1 MAMDRLPPQ
10 NVEAEQSVL
19 GSLLIDPD
27 AIIKVGSFLKPEDFY
42 RESHQIVYQAI
53 LTLHDR
59 RQPAD
64 FVTLVDELTRQE
76 QLDAVGGPAYLT
88 SLINLVPTSVHV
100 EHYGRIVER
109 TSVMRRL
116 INAAGE
122 IAALA
127 YEEREEVD
135 EVIDQAER
143 ILFEVSQRRVTK
155 SLTPIRD
162 IIREY
167 YDHIEF
173 LVEHRDETLGVPTGF
188 SDLDRLLGGLQPSDL
203 IIIAARPGVGKSS
216 LAVSMAV
223 NAALK
228 HNSVVAMFTLEMS
241 AEQLVQRMISG
252 HTGIDSQRLRLG
264 RIEDLEWE
272 KFTHASSTL
281 SEAAIFIDD
290 TPSPSPMEVRTKARR
305 LAAEYDLDL
314 IIIDYLQLM
323 QSGDRRNENRVQEI
337 SYISRAL
344 KSLARELGVPVV
356 ALSQL
361 SRAVESR
368 QDKRPVL
375 SDLRESGC
383 LTGDTLVQ
391 VEDGRRIAMRDLA
404 EQELTPR
411 VMALNEETLKL
422 EAMPMR
428 RAWCTGVKPVYRL
441 RTALGREI
449 RASANHPFL
458 TIEGWRRL
466 DALRAGEDHIAAVRS
481 WRGLGVGEAT
491 LSEEEAA
498 LLGHLLGDGCTL
510 PRHAIQYTTSER
522 EVAELVS
529 ELAVAV
535 FGDAIQPRIER
546 QMRWW
551 QVFLSATEHLTH
563 GTRNPVA
570 RWLDD
575 LGAWGSRSF
584 EKRVPAALLYQPP
597 DVVARFLRH
606 LWATDGTLG
615 VFGRTKPRPIAQYAT
630 SSRGLAFDAQHLLLR
645 LGINARVRR
654 VPQNRRGRDQWHVM
668 VTGRPDLLAFVDVV
682 GVIEPRLERADAIR
696 AFYEMRG
703 HNTNRDVI
711 PALAWSALVE
721 PARRSVGMSQ
731 REMQACLG
739 QQYCGS
745 TLYKANLSRQRAA
758 RVGDI
763 VQSEPLRRLST
774 SDVYWDRVVAIE
786 PDGEEPVYDLEV
798 PGHHNFV
805 AGDLVVHNSIE
816 QDADIVMFIY
826 RDEMYNEDSER
837 AHIADIIVAKHR
849 NGPTDTISLRFDP
862 SLTRF
867 DDLALRSVDEDYFA
881 DDGFGLV

>member
-1 MAMDRLPPQ
+1 MAVDRLPPQ

-27 AIIKVGSFLKPEDFY
+27 AIIKVASFLRPEDFY
-42 RESHQIVYQAI
+42 RESHQIIYRAV

-76 QLDAVGGPAYLT
+76 QLEAVGGPAYLT
-88 SLINLVPTSVHV
+88 SLINMVPTSVHA

-116 INAAGE
+116 ISAAGE

-162 IIREY
+162 IIRKY
-167 YDHIEF
+167 YERIEF

-188 SDLDRLLGGLQPSDL
+188 MDLDRLLGGLQPSDL

-216 LAVSMAV
+216 LATSIAM

-264 RIEDLEWE
+264 RIEDLEWV

-281 SEAAIFIDD
+281 SESAIFIDD

-305 LAAEYDLDL
+305 LAAEYALDL
-314 IIIDYLQLM
+314 IIVDYLQLM
-323 QSGDRRNENRVQEI
+323 QSGERRSENRVQEI

-344 KSLARELGVPVV
+344 KALARELNVPVV

-391 VEDGRRIAMRDLA
+391 VDDGRRIPMRDLA
-404 EQELTPR
+404 EQGLTLR
-411 VMALNEETLKL
+411 VMALNEETLVL
-422 EAMPMR
+422 EPASFR

-466 DALRAGEDHIAAVRS
+466 DELRPGRDHIAAVR
-481 WRGLGVGEAT
+481 
-491 LSEEEAA
+491 
-498 LLGHLLGDGCTL
+498 
-510 PRHAIQYTTSER
+510 
-522 EVAELVS
+522 VAEL
-529 ELAVAV
+529 
-535 FGDAIQPRIER
+535 
-546 QMRWW
+546 
-551 QVFLSATEHLTH
+551 ATVGGPMEQH
-563 GTRNPVA
+563 
-570 RWLDD
+570 
-575 LGAWGSRSF
+575 
-584 EKRVPAALLYQPP
+584 E
-597 DVVARFLRH
+597 
-606 LWATDGTLG
+606 TL
-615 VFGRTKPRPIAQYAT
+615 
-630 SSRGLAFDAQHLLLR
+630 
-645 LGINARVRR
+645 
-654 VPQNRRGRDQWHVM
+654 
-668 VTGRPDLLAFVDVV
+668 
-682 GVIEPRLERADAIR
+682 
-696 AFYEMRG
+696 
-703 HNTNRDVI
+703 
-711 PALAWSALVE
+711 
-721 PARRSVGMSQ
+721 
-731 REMQACLG
+731 
-739 QQYCGS
+739 
-745 TLYKANLSRQRAA
+745 
-758 RVGDI
+758 
-763 VQSEPLRRLST
+763 
-774 SDVYWDRVVAIE
+774 WDRIVAIE

-826 RDEMYNEDSER
+826 RDEMYHEDTER

-849 NGPTDTISLRFDP
+849 NGPTDTVSLRFEP
-862 SLTRF
+862 SLTKF
-867 DDLALRSVDEDYFA
+867 DDLALRSVDEDYFP